1 MKNKGLNI
9 VIGIYIVL
17 AIASIIP
24 GFIYKFYPYICMFF
38 FACSAYVIYV
48 LKKHIEKQ
56 NEYYKILIF
65 LNSNN

>member
-24 GFIYKFYPYICMFF
+24 GFIYKFYPYFCMVFF
-38 FACSAYVIYV
+38 TCSAYVVYV
-48 LKKHIEKQ
+48 LKKYIEK
-56 NEYYKILIF
+56 
-65 LNSNN
+65 